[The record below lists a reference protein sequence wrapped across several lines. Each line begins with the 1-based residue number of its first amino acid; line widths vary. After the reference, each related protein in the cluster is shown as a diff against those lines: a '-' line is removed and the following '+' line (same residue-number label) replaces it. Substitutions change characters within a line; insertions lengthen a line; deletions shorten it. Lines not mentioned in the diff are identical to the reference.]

1 MDPSIFKL
9 LEEDEDE
16 SMHSGADVDA
26 FQAALNRDIEGSMT
40 TTLPL
45 VTNPG
50 NNHSPNQ
57 QFATWKN
64 GIGDSNIN
72 VQTQHSLENTQMKE
86 QQGSATAIENQHQH
100 DLKHANESHLQHN
113 QPQDLHRAG
122 QLWENPSQVPQT
134 TGLPSSEKNPTGN
147 ESDRSHN
154 QESESQYM
162 KLQKMSSQQAR
173 GVEPPVNPINVNPM
187 NRNPKQVPFAALL
200 PTLMN
205 QLDKD
210 RALQL
215 RTLYARLKKN
225 EIPKEGFTRHMKD
238 IVGDQMLRMAV
249 SKLQQVNYNQGKI
262 GIQAPSTEINNQKSQ
277 SDPRAVHLNQLP
289 SSASGTLGSS
299 VPVQGLTKHPQHQMQ
314 HPPSSFSMYTT
325 SGSFH
330 TYPGPNTNASGSSL
344 RPHLHDSHMRHVT
357 HNQPMGS
364 TGLGGPP
371 QSTTNMMTM
380 PKFERPSSVNDPN
393 RVQGGA
399 TSHFQNSSSPL
410 NSAPGQGSSVS
421 NVKQELVDQSFE
433 KNNAASVTSNE
444 DLEKES
450 SRMVLSTP
458 NNMGHASSVSPSMT
472 TQLDAS
478 TTMNSRG
485 PLGSSQGGV
494 NARMPPKKPSVGQKK
509 PLETL
514 GSSPPP
520 PSKKQK
526 VAGNSMDQSIEQLND
541 VTAVSGVNLREE
553 EEQLFSGAK
562 EDGRVSEASR
572 RVVHEEEERLILQK
586 NPLQRKLAEIM
597 AKAGLKQISN
607 DVERCLSLCVE
618 ERMRGLLSHII
629 RLSKQ
634 RVDAEK
640 SRHRTFITSD
650 IRLQI
655 NEMNQKVKEEWEK
668 KQAEAEKLKKPS
680 ESEEGDGGVDSEKEK
695 EDNRSKGVKVN
706 KEDDDKMRTTAAN
719 VAARAAVG
727 GDDAFLK
734 WQLMAEARQKSVS
747 EAGKDGNQKTT
758 SGGGKNSKDRQ
769 DGGRRFS
776 GTGGRR
782 VGKNQGSSLQPK
794 VVRTISV
801 KDVVAVLERE
811 PQMSKSTLMYRLIQ

>member
-1 MDPSIFKL
+1 MDPSIINL
-9 LEEDEDE
+9 LDEEEDE

-26 FQAALNRDIEGSMT
+26 FQAALNRDIEGSMST
-40 TTLPL
+40 SLPL

-50 NNHSPNQ
+50 NNPSQ
-57 QFATWKN
+57 QFSTWKN
-64 GIGDSNIN
+64 GLGDANIN
-72 VQTQHSLENTQMKE
+72 LQTQHSLESTQIKD
-86 QQGSATAIENQHQH
+86 QQGSALDNQHQH
-100 DLKHANESHLQHN
+100 DLKRTNESHVQHN

-122 QLWENPSQVPQT
+122 QLWENPSQLQVQVPQT
-134 TGLPSSEKNPTGN
+134 TGLHMSEKTPSGNN
-147 ESDRSHN
+147 ESERPQN
-154 QESESQYM
+154 QENESQYL
-162 KLQKMSSQQAR
+162 KLQKISSQQAR
-173 GVEPPVNPINVNPM
+173 GAEQRGNPM
-187 NRNPKQVPFAALL
+187 SRNLKQVPFAALL
-200 PTLMN
+200 PALEA
-205 QLDKD
+205 QLDPD
-210 RALQL
+210 RAMQL
-215 RTLYARLKKN
+215 RSLYARLKKN

-238 IVGDQMLRMAV
+238 IVGDRMLRLAV
-249 SKLQQVNYNQGKI
+249 GKLQQIHYNPGRM
-262 GIQAPSTEINNQKSQ
+262 GIQAPSSEVNNQKSQ

-289 SSASGTLGSS
+289 SSTSGTL

-314 HPPSSFSMYTT
+314 LPSSSFPMYTG
-325 SGSFH
+325 SGNFH
-330 TYPGPNTNASGSSL
+330 SYPGPTTNASGSSL
-344 RPHLHDSHMRHVT
+344 RPQAHDSHMRHNPT
-357 HNQPMGS
+357 MGS

-371 QSTTNMMTM
+371 QSTANVMTM
-380 PKFERPSSVNDPN
+380 PKFERPTSVNDPN

-399 TSHFQNSSSPL
+399 PSHFQNSSSLPL
-410 NSAPGQGSSVS
+410 SSVPGQGSSVS
-421 NVKQELVDQSFE
+421 HMKQESVERSFE
-433 KNNAASVTSNE
+433 QNNAVSGNSNE
-444 DLEKES
+444 GLEKES

-458 NNMGHASSVSPSMT
+458 SNMAHASSISPSMT
-472 TQLDAS
+472 SQLDAS
-478 TTMNSRG
+478 TEMNAR
-485 PLGSSQGGV
+485 GSSGTFQTGV
-494 NARMPPKKPSVGQKK
+494 SARMPPKKPSVGQKK
-509 PLETL
+509 PLDTL

-520 PSKKQK
+520 VSKKQK
-526 VAGNSMDQSIEQLND
+526 VAGNSSDQSIEQLND

-553 EEQLFSGAK
+553 EEQLFSGGK

-572 RVVHEEEERLILQK
+572 RIVHEEEERLILQK
-586 NPLQRKLAEIM
+586 SPLQKKLAEIM
-597 AKAGLKQISN
+597 AKVGLKHISN

-634 RVDAEK
+634 RVDTEK

-680 ESEEGDGGVDSEKEK
+680 ESEEGDGVDSEKEK
-695 EDNRSKGVKVN
+695 EDNRLKGVKVN

-747 EAGKDGNQKTT
+747 EAGKDGNQKAT
-758 SGGGKNSKDRQ
+758 SGGGRNSKDRQ
-769 DGGRRFS
+769 DAGRQFS

-782 VGKNQGSSLQPK
+782 LGKNQGSSNQPK

-801 KDVVAVLERE
+801 KDVISVLERE

>member
-26 FQAALNRDIEGSMT
+26 FQAALNRDIEGSNS
-40 TTLPL
+40 LPL
-45 VTNPG
+45 MTNPG
-50 NNHSPNQ
+50 NNHSPSQ
-57 QFATWKN
+57 QFASWKN
-64 GIGDSNIN
+64 GIGDTTNTN
-72 VQTQHSLENTQMKE
+72 LQTQHSLENNQIKE
-86 QQGSATAIENQHQH
+86 QQGSVLDNQHQH
-100 DLKHANESHLQHN
+100 DLKRANEPHLQHN

-134 TGLPSSEKNPTGN
+134 TGLQISEKSPAGG
-147 ESDRSHN
+147 EPERSHN
-154 QESESQYM
+154 QENESQYSKM
-162 KLQKMSSQQAR
+162 QKMNSQQAR
-173 GVEPPVNPINVNPM
+173 AVEQPVNPL

-200 PTLMN
+200 PTLMA

-210 RALQL
+210 RAFQL
-215 RTLYARLKKN
+215 RNLYSRLKKN

-238 IVGDQMLRMAV
+238 IVGDQMLRLAV
-249 SKLQQVNYNQGKI
+249 SKLQQMNYNQGKM
-262 GIQAPSTEINNQKSQ
+262 GIQASTETNSQKSQ
-277 SDPRAVHLNQLP
+277 PDPRGVHLNQLP
-289 SSASGTLGSS
+289 SSTGSS

-314 HPPSSFSMYTT
+314 LPPSSFPMYT
-325 SGSFH
+325 SSSNFNSF
-330 TYPGPNTNASGSSL
+330 PGPNTNASGSSM
-344 RPHLHDSHMRHVT
+344 RPHLHDSHMRHGT
-357 HNQPMGS
+357 HNQTMGS

-371 QSTTNMMTM
+371 PPSTTNMMTM
-380 PKFERPSSVNDPN
+380 PKFERPTSVNDPN

-399 TSHFQNSSSPL
+399 TSHFQNSASLPL
-410 NSAPGQGSSVS
+410 NSVPSSVS
-421 NVKQELVDQSFE
+421 NVKQESVDQSFDQ
-433 KNNAASVTSNE
+433 NNASSGTSNE
-444 DLEKES
+444 ALEKES
-450 SRMVLSTP
+450 SRMVLPTS
-458 NNMGHASSVSPSMT
+458 NNMANASSISPSMT
-472 TQLDAS
+472 TQLDTS
-478 TTMNSRG
+478 TAMNPRG
-485 PLGSSQGGV
+485 PLGTPQAGIIS
-494 NARMPPKKPSVGQKK
+494 RTPPKKPYVGQKK
-509 PLETL
+509 PLDTL

-526 VAGNSMDQSIEQLND
+526 VVGNSMDQSIEQLND

-553 EEQLFSGAK
+553 EEQLFSAGK

-586 NPLQRKLAEIM
+586 TPLQKKLAEIM
-597 AKAGLKQISN
+597 AKVGLKHISN

-618 ERMRGLLSHII
+618 ERMRGLLTHII

-634 RVDAEK
+634 RVDTEK

-695 EDNRSKGVKVN
+695 EDNRTKGVKVN

-727 GDDAFLK
+727 GDDTFLK

-747 EAGKDGNQKTT
+747 EGGGGKDGNQKATSS
-758 SGGGKNSKDRQ
+758 SGGGRNSKDRQ

-776 GTGGRR
+776 GAGGRR
-782 VGKNQGSSLQPK
+782 LGKNQVSSVQPK

-811 PQMSKSTLMYRLIQ
+811 PQMSKSTLLYRLIQ